1 MAALLSGAYRTLNA
15 PLTVQK
21 VGFMSLIRSVA
32 MWVVWNIPCGNFAP
46 RLMGFALNS
55 KPVKSNTRRI

>member
-1 MAALLSGAYRTLNA
+1 MNGLLTALKAGSMNLL
-15 PLTVQK
+15 
-21 VGFMSLIRSVA
+21 RSVA

>member
-1 MAALLSGAYRTLNA
+1 MSGPFEWRIQDIERTANR
-15 PLTVQK
+15 QK